1 MRARG
6 AKHAGVVATNIR
18 NNPLAIVENRSKS
31 GSSGKDRAG
40 RGEESGREAGDNK
53 VGYFLYFRLR

>member
-31 GSSGKDRAG
+31 GSSGNARAG
-40 RGEESGREAGDNK
+40 RGEESGREAGDNR
-53 VGYFLYFRLR
+53 VG